1 LVLIESDYSR
11 QLVETHFKFKI
22 QEETMN
28 HRVGRLIFAFAVGLL
43 VAILAYRWIT
53 DPAPRAERALEES
66 VVASARV
73 SLMQSLSLGE
83 LEIVDAL
90 APDRKVGKTYVF
102 RDGAGWQV
110 SGYYRRSEDDHWH
123 AFLLSLSDSIEV
135 EHLKIEDT
143 DPELV
148 ARAANDARLEAVP

>member
-43 VAILAYRWIT
+43 LAILAYRWVT
-53 DPAPRAERALEES
+53 DPVPRAERALEES
-66 VVASARV
+66 VVASARI
-73 SLMQSLSLGE
+73 SLMQSLSLGD

-90 APDRKVGKTYVF
+90 NPDRKVGKTYVY
-102 RDGAGWQV
+102 RNGAGWQV

-123 AFLLSLSDSIEV
+123 AFLLSLSGSIEV

>member
-1 LVLIESDYSR
+1 LVLIESCCD
-11 QLVETHFKFKI
+11 QLLVETQFDISIK
-22 QEETMN
+22 EETMN

-43 VAILAYRWIT
+43 VAILAYRWVT

-73 SLMQSLSLGE
+73 SLMHSLSLE
-83 LEIVDAL
+83 DLEIVDAL
-90 APDRKVGKTYVF
+90 APDRKVGKTYVY
-102 RDGAGWQV
+102 RNGAGWQV
-110 SGYYRRSEDDHWH
+110 SGYYRRSADDRWH

-135 EHLKIEDT
+135 EHLKIQDT
-143 DPELV
+143 DPILV

>member
-1 LVLIESDYSR
+1 
-11 QLVETHFKFKI
+11 
-22 QEETMN
+22 MN

-66 VVASARV
+66 LLASARV
-73 SLMQSLSLGE
+73 SLMQGLSLGE
-83 LEIVDAL
+83 IEIVDAL

-110 SGYYRRSEDDHWH
+110 SGYYRRSEDDNWH

-148 ARAANDARLEAVP
+148 ARAANDARLEVVP